1 MAVSLKRIN
10 RAAVAEMRTHRK
22 LFLIVQ
28 IILGLAAALYGFENY
43 AYNRYYE
50 NKWTYQE
57 PGMACALFF
66 IAVGCGFFIC
76 SALFKD
82 MHNVQTA
89 DVSLSLPMK
98 ASERYTAKILCLF
111 YIHIL
116 PLIAWSSAAAIS
128 TAAIC
133 GYNKTVLG
141 MAMRFALFIFLLAL
155 AAALFTDAVSIFC
168 CCCCGT
174 MAESIYFPIITA
186 GCLSVAPSVFLY
198 KMLYGFSGQNYF
210 LADYDRSLCGWT
222 YSLILSAD
230 DYSSG
235 ARFYINCAVNCLIS
249 IAVIFACVFIYKKRD
264 ARSVGTPI
272 VFRLMFELMMF
283 LGVFTVFITV
293 VFEDMVHV
301 GLIAALVA
309 YMVIN
314 IVVSRAK
321 ITLRSVMV
329 WLLKFA
335 ASIAVF
341 VGIMAAGYVTDG
353 FGAINYIPS
362 GDKLEKTEVGIAL
375 KSEYDNSYLFYEST
389 DILNADQAKEIIKL
403 VHSYNGTREKSV
415 GEFLNI
421 LSQGNGYRS
430 RYISDGYDIL
440 PNDSLG
446 FTIYINQYIT
456 DEDDVT
462 YGDTVYEQSVA
473 LPRESVERLIAD
485 CDECGLLQENS
496 DMYLLE

>member
-28 IILGLAAALYGFENY
+28 IILGIAAVLYGFENY
-43 AYNRYYE
+43 SYNRYYGST
-50 NKWTYQE
+50 TYYE
-57 PGMACALFF
+57 PWMACVLFVVA
-66 IAVGCGFFIC
+66 IGCGFFIC

-98 ASERYTAKILCLF
+98 SSERYAAKILSLF

-116 PLIAWSSAAAIS
+116 PLIVCSLAAFIS

-133 GYNKTVLG
+133 SYDKKVLDT
-141 MAMRFALFIFLLAL
+141 AVQFTLLLFLLAL

-168 CCCCGT
+168 CCCGGT

-198 KMLYGFSGQNYF
+198 KMQYGFSGQSYLLSDFNQY
-210 LADYDRSLCGWT
+210 LCCWT
-222 YSLILSAD
+222 YSLILSAY
-230 DYSSG
+230 DYSG
-235 ARFYINCAVNCLIS
+235 AASFCINCAVNCLIS
-249 IAVIFACVFIYKKRD
+249 LAVIFACVFIYKKRD

-301 GLIAALVA
+301 GLVVALVA
-309 YMVIN
+309 YLVIN

-321 ITLRSVMV
+321 INLRSIMV
-329 WLLKFA
+329 WLLKFV

-341 VGIMAAGYVTDG
+341 VGIMAVGYVTDG

-362 GDKLEKTEVGIAL
+362 DDELENTEISITLRNDYGNTY
-375 KSEYDNSYLFYEST
+375 SRFEST

-415 GEFLNI
+415 GDFFNI
-421 LSQGNGYRS
+421 LSRGNGYRS
-430 RYISDGYDIL
+430 RYISDGYDML
-440 PNDSLG
+440 PNDSSG
-446 FTIYINQYIT
+446 FSIYINQYIT

-462 YGDTVYEQSVA
+462 YGNTVYEQIIA
-473 LPRESVERLIAD
+473 LPSESVERLIAD
-485 CDECGLLQENS
+485 CDECGLLEEYS
-496 DMYLLE
+496 DMYLKD